1 MNIFR
6 NTGGMYISIRYKLLA
21 VFFIFFFL
29 ATSIITSVV
38 FLFISGMARRS
49 VSTSNASLISYI
61 SDNIS
66 FLLNEVKDTSMF
78 FLTNETL
85 IALLEAPD
93 PRGLDYIK
101 KQDDVYR
108 ALINRMVSGDSSIES
123 IEIIGNNGA
132 NISWNK
138 YYADAVKYENQ
149 IQSAKNLIGS
159 GDWTPDGQL
168 GYFLNADGR
177 LSFLR
182 VLRANTNLSHVLG
195 YLMIH
200 LRTSR
205 IDDIYKDRLFYEN
218 SSLYVID
225 ANNLIIT
232 SNIGKNSED
241 LFDVQVSSLFNSDSD
256 DAEPGG
262 YFEIRGGRKKS
273 VLFYRKLSS
282 CDWYVVNVVP
292 SELLLREYSTA
303 MRYLIVVI
311 ALCSFFSILLV
322 MFYLKKMLNPL
333 VEVSHAMEEIEK
345 EHYTIQ
351 IANYKNDEIGNMAKS
366 FNHMARKL
374 NDLIKQVYGFEI
386 RQRDMQ
392 ITTLRSQMN
401 PHFLYNMLDVIVW
414 KSRAERAY
422 DTAKFTRELSMY
434 LRKSISG
441 SKTFSTVRDEARHL
455 VTYINLQKSRLG
467 DSVEFSIEIE
477 ENSGSCLTIESV
489 LQPLV
494 ENAINHGIL
503 KGSGVG
509 SVVVRI
515 GKKGDTLVIEVE
527 DDGSNE
533 PDVKEMEKIMN
544 VESGSHR
551 GFAIRNINSRIK
563 LLFGP
568 EWGLRFHRT
577 PDGLTIA
584 RVQQPVRMAHEAR
597 GIPAARIREQPDT
610 G

>member
-1 MNIFR
+1 VKIFR
-6 NTGGMYISIRYKLLA
+6 NPGGAYISIRYKLLA

-38 FLFISGMARRS
+38 FLFISNMVKRN
-49 VSTSNASLISYI
+49 VSTSNANLISYI

-85 IALLEAPD
+85 ISLLEASD
-93 PRGLDYIK
+93 PKSLDFIK
-101 KQDDVYR
+101 KQDEVYR
-108 ALINRMVSGDSSIES
+108 SLINRMVSGNSSIES
-123 IEIIGNNGA
+123 VEILGNNGV

-149 IQSAKNLIGS
+149 TESAKNLIGS

-168 GYFLNADGR
+168 GYFLNAGGR

-195 YLMIH
+195 YLVIH
-200 LRTSR
+200 LRTNR
-205 IDDIYKDRLFYEN
+205 IDDIYKDRLFYE
-218 SSLYVID
+218 SSVLYIVD

-232 SNIGKNSED
+232 SNAKKNSENFLD
-241 LFDVQVSSLFNSDSD
+241 VPLSSYFDNESED
-256 DAEPGG
+256 DESGG
-262 YFEIRGGRKKS
+262 YFEIRREQKKS
-273 VLFYRKLSS
+273 ILFYRKLSA

-292 SELLLREYSTA
+292 LELLLREYSVSA
-303 MRYLIVVI
+303 RYLVMVIVF
-311 ALCSFFSILLV
+311 CSLFSILLV
-322 MFYLKKMLNPL
+322 MFYLKRMLKPL

-366 FNHMARKL
+366 FNHMAQKL

-414 KSRAERAY
+414 KSRAEQAC
-422 DTAKFTRELSMY
+422 DTAEFTRELSLY
-434 LRKSISG
+434 LRKSISR
-441 SKTFSTVRDEARHL
+441 SKTFGTIRDEALHL
-455 VTYINLQKSRLG
+455 ATYINLQKTRLG
-467 DSVEFSIEIE
+467 DSIEFVIEIE
-477 ENSGSCLTIESV
+477 ENSKTCLTIESV

-503 KGSGVG
+503 EGSGVG
-509 SVVVRI
+509 SVAVRI
-515 GKKGDTLVIEVE
+515 GVEGKVLVIEVE

-533 PDVKEMEKIMN
+533 PDIEDLEEIMN
-544 VESGSHR
+544 TENKDGR

-568 EWGLRFHRT
+568 EWGLHFHRT

-584 RVQQPVRMAHEAR
+584 RVRQPAR
-597 GIPAARIREQPDT
+597 TALEMQGISAAEIRE
-610 G
+610 

>member
-1 MNIFR
+1 MSIFR
-6 NTGGMYISIRYKLLA
+6 NAGGAYISIRYKLLA
-21 VFFIFFFL
+21 MFLVFFFL

-38 FLFISGMARRS
+38 FLFISNMAKRN
-49 VSTSNASLISYI
+49 VSTSNANLISYI

-85 IALLEAPD
+85 VSLLEAQD
-93 PRGLDYIK
+93 PKGLEFIK
-101 KQDDVYR
+101 KQDEVYR
-108 ALINRMVSGDSSIES
+108 SLINRMVSGNSSIES
-123 IEIIGNNGA
+123 IEIIGNNGV

-138 YYADAVKYENQ
+138 YYADVVRYENQ
-149 IQSAKNLIGS
+149 IQLAKNLIGS

-168 GYFLNADGR
+168 GYFLNAGGR

-182 VLRANTNLSHVLG
+182 VLRASTNLSHVLG

-218 SSLYVID
+218 SALYIVD

-232 SNIGKNSED
+232 SNVKGNLKNFSD
-241 LFDVQVSSLFNSDSD
+241 IQFSSRFDNETD
-256 DAEPGG
+256 DDESGG
-262 YFEIRGGRKKS
+262 YFEVREKEKKS

-292 SELLLREYSTA
+292 VELLLREYSVA
-303 MRYLIVVI
+303 IRYLIAVI
-311 ALCSFFSILLV
+311 ALCSFFSIFLV
-322 MFYLKKMLNPL
+322 MFYLKRMLNPL
-333 VEVSHAMEEIEK
+333 VEVSHAMGEIEK

-386 RQRDMQ
+386 KQRDMQ

-414 KSRAERAY
+414 KSRAEQAY
-422 DTAKFTRELSMY
+422 VTAEFTRELSQY

-441 SKTFSTVRDEARHL
+441 SKTFSTVREEALHL
-455 VTYINLQKSRLG
+455 VTYINLQKNRLG
-467 DSVEFSIEIE
+467 DSVEFSIEAE
-477 ENSGSCLTIESV
+477 ENAGMCLTIESV

-503 KGSGVG
+503 EGSGVG
-509 SVVVRI
+509 SVAVRI
-515 GKKGDTLVIEVE
+515 GVKEEALVIEVE

-533 PDVKEMEKIMN
+533 PDVEDMEKIMN
-544 VESGSHR
+544 IESSDRR

-563 LLFGP
+563 LLFGQ
-568 EWGLRFHRT
+568 EWGLRFYRT
-577 PDGLTIA
+577 SDGLTIA
-584 RVQQPVRMAHEAR
+584 RVKQPVRMTSEASAVS
-597 GIPAARIREQPDT
+597 PAEIQKSPRF
-610 G
+610 